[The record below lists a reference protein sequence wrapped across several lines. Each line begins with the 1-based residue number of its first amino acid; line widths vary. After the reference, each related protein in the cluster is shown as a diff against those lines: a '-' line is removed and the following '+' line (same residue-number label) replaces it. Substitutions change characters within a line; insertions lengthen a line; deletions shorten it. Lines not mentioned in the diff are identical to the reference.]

1 MIISRTPLRV
11 SFCGGGS
18 DLPSFYSKHG
28 GCVISSGLARYM
40 YIAIHPSFSRDKI
53 ILKYS
58 KSEIVGNV
66 DDIEHKIFRQCLKDL
81 DLKGVE
87 ITSFADAPSGTGL
100 GSSSSFTVS
109 LLHALYAYKGKYVS
123 KERLAREA
131 CKTEIDKIGEPIG
144 KQDQYA
150 AAFGGLNYYTF
161 NKNGSVTVEP
171 IIMKPESYKKLEN
184 NLMMFYT
191 GDVRSASAILK
202 EQGETVTSG
211 EKEKAQLEICRLTNQ
226 LKEEFENNNIDA
238 LGDILHKNWLLKKK
252 LSDKISNPSI
262 DRWYS
267 VAMNAGATGG
277 KLLGAGGGGFLLFY
291 VPQEKQPAV
300 REALAELRESDYR
313 MDMQGTTII
322 YVDNGETK

>member
-1 MIISRTPLRV
+1 MIIARTPLRV

-18 DLPSFYSKHG
+18 DLPSFYQKHG

-40 YIAIHPSFSRDKI
+40 YIAIHPSFNKDRI
-53 ILKYS
+53 VLKYS
-58 KSEIVGNV
+58 KSETVKNV
-66 DDIEHKIFRQCLKDL
+66 DDIDHKIFKQCLKDL
-81 DLKGVE
+81 GVTGVE

-109 LLHALYAYKGKYVS
+109 LLNALYAYKGIYAS
-123 KERLAREA
+123 KERLAEEA
-131 CKTEIDKIGEPIG
+131 CETEIDKIGEPIG

-161 NKNGSVTVEP
+161 NKNGSVTIEP
-171 IIMKPESYKKLEN
+171 IIMKPESYKNLES

-202 EQGETVTSG
+202 EQGESVTSG
-211 EKEKAQLEICRLTNQ
+211 EKEQAQIEMCKLTKQ
-226 LKEEFENNNIDA
+226 LKKEFENNNIDA
-238 LGDILHKNWLLKKK
+238 LGDLLHRNWLLKKR
-252 LSDKISNPSI
+252 LSDKISNPNI
-262 DRWYS
+262 DKWYE
-267 VAMNAGATGG
+267 AAIKAGATGG

-291 VPQEKQPAV
+291 VPKGKQPSV
-300 REALAELRESDYR
+300 RESLAELREINYR

-322 YVDNGETK
+322 YVNMEDSK